1 MKRKILIVCM
11 IVLGL
16 LSLTGCQSGGNET
29 LPVSDEEY
37 MDYAGRQFAGEDPWG
52 GILTVTVRSIVD
64 GKMEWTFTDVF
75 DDSTLYQLAEGTPV
89 KDGKADFDIEGKDVE
104 NDSITFNYQGEMEL
118 KDGKVLMTLTSGC
131 VMTASSEGGSSS
143 RNAEALAGSGL
154 SNQVLLVE
162 ADSLDEYTVQSGDS
176 IHSIAEAYGIS
187 TRELAIM
194 NQTVIIETAQAYGYE
209 FDDVIEYAKYLFPG
223 EVLKVPAK

>member
-16 LSLTGCQSGGNET
+16 LSLTGCKSSGNET

-37 MDYAGRQFAGEDPWG
+37 MDYAGWQFAGEDPWG
-52 GILTVTVRSIVD
+52 GNLTVTVRSIVD

-75 DDSTLYQLAEGTPV
+75 DDSTLYQLVKGTPV
-89 KDGKADFDIEGKDVE
+89 QEGKADFDIEGKDVE
-104 NDSITFNYQGEMEL
+104 NDDITFHYQGEMEL
-118 KDGKVLMTLTSGC
+118 KDGKILMTLTSGS

-143 RNAEALAGSGL
+143 RNAEALADSGL
-154 SNQVLLVE
+154 SNQVLLTE
-162 ADSLDEYTVQSGDS
+162 DDSLDTYTVQSGDS

-223 EVLKVPAK
+223 EVLNVPAK